1 MASKSAENNI
11 KNNVKK
17 GVKKSAKKSAG
28 VLMFRRIGESA
39 DVLLVHPGGP
49 FWAKKDDG
57 AWSIPKGLFDEGEDA
72 LTAAKRE
79 FEEETGQRPDGAF
92 IELGMF
98 KQPSGKEIS
107 AFAIEG
113 TFDLESFKSN
123 SFAMEWPPRSGRM
136 TEFPEADRAGWFGP
150 QQALEKITKGQRP
163 IVQSLFERLGL
174 SPR

>member
-1 MASKSAENNI
+1 MAKTSAE
-11 KNNVKK
+11 KS
-17 GVKKSAKKSAG
+17 GKKSGKKSSKKSGNRSAG
-28 VLMFRRIGESA
+28 ILMFRRDGDSA

-49 FWAKKDDG
+49 FWANKDDG
-57 AWSIPKGLFDEGEDA
+57 AWSIPKGLFEQGEDA

-79 FEEETGQRPDGAF
+79 FEEETGLRPAGAF
-92 IELGMF
+92 IELGVF

-113 TFDLESFKSN
+113 AFDLESFKSN
-123 SFAMEWPPRSGRM
+123 RFAMEWPPRSGRM

-150 QQALEKITKGQRP
+150 QQALEKIIKGQRP
-163 IVQSLFERLGL
+163 IVQALFERLGL

>member
-1 MASKSAENNI
+1 MAKTSAARS
-11 KNNVKK
+11 
-17 GVKKSAKKSAG
+17 VKKSTKKSGKRSAG
-28 VLMFRRIGESA
+28 VLMFRRVGESA

-57 AWSIPKGLFDEGEDA
+57 AWSIPKGLLDEGEDA

-79 FEEETGQRPDGAF
+79 FEEETGLRPDGAF
-92 IELGMF
+92 IDLGVF

-113 TFDLESFKSN
+113 AFDLESFRSN
-123 SFAMEWPPRSGRM
+123 NFAMEWPPRSGRM

-150 QQALEKITKGQRP
+150 QQALEKIIKGQRP
-163 IVQSLFERLGL
+163 IVQALLERLGL
-174 SPR
+174 APR